1 MAVATPSPLTTP
13 NPLKKPFNGW
23 LTPRIF
29 IGVPHEVGALVR
41 FQSAKLWSQRSA
53 LLTCEVKIGVPHE
66 VGALVRGQA
75 DGACRKRRLVAVRS

>member
-1 MAVATPSPLTTP
+1 MADATPSPLTTP
-13 NPLKKPFNGW
+13 NPLEKPFNGW

-29 IGVPHEVGALVR
+29 IGE
-41 FQSAKLWSQRSA
+41 
-53 LLTCEVKIGVPHE
+53 PHE